1 MATREATIAA
11 HHGTEVALR
20 HNRRD
25 PEVVMAEDHIDLDRP
40 HEVWYEKP
48 LEQVYEEQFGDAIR
62 EYDAGQRRASRRI
75 GGVQAYMEQIM
86 QERAEV
92 DEYNK
97 RVKKENK
104 AHENDP
110 NWKKKRTKAAP
121 ALVYEEIAGVYK
133 QSGPPLTEAEKR
145 DMLKEYAEG
154 WQQRNPKMALVGI
167 YYHADEEGKD
177 PHLHIDYVPVGEGY
191 QRGPKRQNSLERA
204 CNAMGYKSEGI
215 KSSAQ
220 IKWQSDERD
229 ALQRICEA
237 HGIDVLHPQA
247 GKNSQHKSTAQYK
260 LEQKLKEAEERCA
273 KWQQRASELEEQL
286 KGPMPL
292 LVYKGAKARKEQYE
306 AEAEAAEARA
316 REAEARREAAEK
328 QAEEARQRAAEAE
341 EQRKAS
347 EDARKREEAE
357 RKRLRD
363 DMAAMGRMIQGKVNE
378 AQQVKAYFEQ
388 VQKAPVT
395 PTLKAMGDYMKGVKL
410 KDGRTLYD
418 KVASDSGALQQRAA
432 KRHTDSLDDIIA
444 EATRKASEQSQ
455 PGRSHDYE
463 IGG

>member
-1 MATREATIAA
+1 
-11 HHGTEVALR
+11 
-20 HNRRD
+20 
-25 PEVVMAEDHIDLDRP
+25 
-40 HEVWYEKP
+40 
-48 LEQVYEEQFGDAIR
+48 
-62 EYDAGQRRASRRI
+62 
-75 GGVQAYMEQIM
+75 
-86 QERAEV
+86 
-92 DEYNK
+92 
-97 RVKKENK
+97 
-104 AHENDP
+104 
-110 NWKKKRTKAAP
+110 
-121 ALVYEEIAGVYK
+121 
-133 QSGPPLTEAEKR
+133 
-145 DMLKEYAEG
+145 MLKEYAAG

-204 CNAMGYKSEGI
+204 CNAMGYTSEGI

-273 KWQQRASELEEQL
+273 KWQQRASELEEKL
-286 KGPMPL
+286 KGPMPI
-292 LVYKGAKARKEQYE
+292 LVYKGAKERKEQYE

-316 REAEARREAAEK
+316 REAEARREAADK

-341 EQRKAS
+341 AQRKAS

-363 DMAAMGRMIQGKVNE
+363 DMAAMGRMIQGKVHE
-378 AQQVKAYFEQ
+378 ALKVKEYFEQ

-395 PTLKAMGDYMKGVKL
+395 PTLKAMGDYMQGVKL
-410 KDGRTLYD
+410 KDGRTLFD
-418 KVASDSGALQQRAA
+418 KVKSDCGVLQQRVA
-432 KRHTDSLDDIIA
+432 KRNTDSLDDIIA
-444 EATRKASEQSQ
+444 EAQRKASEQRQ
-455 PGRSHDYE
+455 QGRSHDWE